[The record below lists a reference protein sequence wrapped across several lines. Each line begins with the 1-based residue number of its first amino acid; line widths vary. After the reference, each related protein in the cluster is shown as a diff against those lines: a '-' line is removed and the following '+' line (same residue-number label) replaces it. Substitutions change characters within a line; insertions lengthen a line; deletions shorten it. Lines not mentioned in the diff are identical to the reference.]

1 MFLADKT
8 AKKRSRVHYF
18 LGQRLASG
26 QGIEQSYRLAYY
38 HYHKAATAGY
48 LGTQCELGLL
58 SFSGLGVTQNTAK
71 AVTWYKKSAM
81 QGDGEAQ
88 LSLGKMYLSGSG
100 VPQDDELAYYW
111 LSKAAAQGEREALLQ
126 LWKITEKDIPPL
138 EFDLDSMVA
147 YYELDDLND
156 PDVQFWL
163 GILASCFIYSQSVL
177 LQPATWFSKAAKQ
190 GHRSAQ
196 YRLAIHYALGLGVS
210 QSASKADFWYHQAAT
225 HNSSPTWQQL

>member
-26 QGIEQSYRLAYY
+26 QGIEQSYHLAYH
-38 HYHKAATAGY
+38 HYHKAATAGH

-88 LSLGKMYLSGSG
+88 L
-100 VPQDDELAYYW
+100 A
-111 LSKAAAQGEREALLQ
+111 
-126 LWKITEKDIPPL
+126 
-138 EFDLDSMVA
+138 
-147 YYELDDLND
+147 
-156 PDVQFWL
+156 
-163 GILASCFIYSQSVL
+163 
-177 LQPATWFSKAAKQ
+177 
-190 GHRSAQ
+190 
-196 YRLAIHYALGLGVS
+196 
-210 QSASKADFWYHQAAT
+210 
-225 HNSSPTWQQL
+225 